1 MPFRL
6 FLLVCLLSCTTRP
19 REEAV
24 DKTSASA
31 GAYLEAVDALDAQ
44 LRGAQQ
50 TADRQESWLRLST
63 LAGRQLELAKLTG
76 DYAMYAAALGTC
88 EHAFE
93 IAREGSGPFVACAAV
108 DLSMHR
114 VAEAKRK
121 LDYVLALHFVSGT
134 DERVA
139 QHLMRA
145 DVAMQEGDYPKARE
159 SLASAREFGESYGL
173 LLRQAQYLWQ
183 TGEPGEADELFVRA
197 LGSRNLP
204 ARDRAWLELQRGLI
218 AMDGAGY
225 DEALTRFRAADALF
239 GGWWLVEE
247 HLAEALARTGD
258 DDQARVIFQ
267 RLVERPDHH
276 PEHLD
281 ALSALVE
288 PREAARLRRE
298 AGDEHRARMEIAQAA
313 AMGHAL
319 DHFLMYGTAAEALD
333 LARTNHATRPGGE
346 AKVKLAQAL
355 VRADQIDEARRVITE
370 ALETG
375 YSTPALHAT
384 AYWIYQRSDAP
395 RAQAQAEQARA
406 LAPDAIE
413 RLNWMR

>member
-1 MPFRL
+1 MPFR
-6 FLLVCLLSCTTRP
+6 FLLFACLLGCTPERP
-19 REEAV
+19 DTV
-24 DKTSASA
+24 DKNLASA
-31 GAYLEAVDALDAQ
+31 HAYTNAVDALQAQ
-44 LRGAQQ
+44 VEGA
-50 TADRQESWLRLST
+50 RRSVESQESWLRLAS

-76 DYAMYAAALGTC
+76 DYAMYAAALATC

-93 IAREGSGPFVACAAV
+93 VTREGSGPFVACAAV

-114 VAEAKRK
+114 LAEAKRK
-121 LDYVLALHFVSGT
+121 LDYVLSLHYVSGT
-134 DERVA
+134 EERVA

-145 DVAMQEGDYPKARE
+145 DVAMQEGDYAKARE

-183 TGEPGEADELFVRA
+183 TGEPSEADELFVRA
-197 LGSRNLP
+197 LGARTLP
-204 ARDRAWLELQRGLI
+204 ARDRAWLELQRGLLS
-218 AMDGAGY
+218 MDGGRY

-247 HLAEALARTGD
+247 HLAEALARAGD
-258 DDQARVIFQ
+258 ENQARVIFR

-281 ALSALVE
+281 ALSALAE
-288 PREAARLRRE
+288 PRERARLRRE
-298 AGDEHRARMEIAQAA
+298 AGDEHRGRMEIAESA

-319 DHFLMYGTAAEALD
+319 DHFLMYGTAAEALE
-333 LARTNHATRPGGE
+333 LARTNHETRPGGE

-355 VRADQIDEARRVITE
+355 VRAEQMDEAHRVITE

-375 YSTPALHAT
+375 YSTPAVHAT
-384 AYWIYQRSDAP
+384 AYWIYQRSNDP
-395 RAQAQAEQARA
+395 RAEAEAEKARS
-406 LAPDAIE
+406 LAVDAVE
-413 RLNWMR
+413 RLAWMR